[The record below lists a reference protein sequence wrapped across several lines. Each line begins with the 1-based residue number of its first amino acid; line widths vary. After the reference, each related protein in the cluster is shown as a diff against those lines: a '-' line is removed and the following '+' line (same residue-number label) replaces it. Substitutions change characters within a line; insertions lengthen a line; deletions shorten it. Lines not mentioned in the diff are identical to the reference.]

1 MRECKVRSRNSPSGL
16 STGDNLPVLMRQV
29 KKKEEN
35 KMKITLKRVLED
47 MRYWVWAESLMT
59 DLLTGEVEKNKSEK
73 EEK

>member
-1 MRECKVRSRNSPSGL
+1 
-16 STGDNLPVLMRQV
+16 
-29 KKKEEN
+29 
-35 KMKITLKRVLED
+35 MKITLKRVLED